1 MRWHDD
7 VDYGKVGIY
16 ALAGLTLAIIGF
28 GVYGIVE
35 ILNAV

>member
-1 MRWHDD
+1 MLEYDD
-7 VDYGKVGIY
+7 VDYSKLGIY

-35 ILNAV
+35 IYFAL